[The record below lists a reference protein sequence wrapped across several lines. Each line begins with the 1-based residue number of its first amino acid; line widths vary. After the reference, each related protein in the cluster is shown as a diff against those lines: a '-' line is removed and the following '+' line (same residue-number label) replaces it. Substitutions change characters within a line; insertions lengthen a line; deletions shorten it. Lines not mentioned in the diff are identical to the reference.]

1 MFISFESPLVVL
13 LTLLVT
19 SFPVEVLTIPL
30 SKAKDKTMN
39 LNGYSEDL
47 ADSVQMVVVGH
58 VGEINGRS
66 HENNQHNKEY
76 RKETNNKRSFIPAEK
91 EETKKTSDINVLNQP
106 VQIVKINDLEILR
119 GKIRANNLVM
129 L

>member
-13 LTLLVT
+13 LALLVT

-66 HENNQHNKEY
+66 HEDNQHNKEY
-76 RKETNNKRSFIPAEK
+76 RKESNDERSFIPEK